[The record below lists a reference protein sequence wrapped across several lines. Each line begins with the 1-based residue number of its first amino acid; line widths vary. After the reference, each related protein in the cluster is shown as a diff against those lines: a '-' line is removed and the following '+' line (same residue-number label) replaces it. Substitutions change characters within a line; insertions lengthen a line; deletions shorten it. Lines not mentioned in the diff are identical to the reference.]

1 MLLIRSTLFNIAFF
15 GWLILCCVFLAWTAL
30 LPRDRMME
38 WVRWVLRG
46 VSFLERHI
54 AGIEYEVIGLEKL
67 PTKGSYI
74 VAAKHQSAWET
85 MKLHVILGD
94 PAVVLKKELTQV
106 PVWGLAARKSRM
118 IPVDRSARGRA
129 ISSLLEG
136 AAAIA
141 VEGRPIVIFPQ
152 GTRVAPGAVEPYKAG
167 VALMYNK
174 LKLPMV
180 PMALNSG
187 VFWGRK
193 AYFKRPGKITVQFF
207 DPIPAGLPR
216 DEAMARL
223 EKVLEAESDRLV
235 RMVGGPGLPDAAAP
249 AQPVES
255 AQSAESVAAKG

>member
-15 GWLILCCVFLAWTAL
+15 GWLFLCCVFLAWTAL
-30 LPRDRMME
+30 LPRDAMMV
-38 WVRWVLRG
+38 WVRRVLSG
-46 VSFLERHI
+46 VSFLERHV
-54 AGIEYEVIGLEKL
+54 AGIQYEVIGLEKL
-67 PTKGSYI
+67 PKTGSYI

-85 MKLHVILGD
+85 MKLHLILYD

-129 ISSLLEG
+129 IASLLEG
-136 AAAIA
+136 AAAICK
-141 VEGRPIVIFPQ
+141 EGRPIVIFPQ
-152 GTRVAPGAVEPYKAG
+152 GTRVAAGATAPYKAG

-174 LKLPMV
+174 LKIPMV

-187 VFWGRK
+187 VFWPRK
-193 AYFKRPGKITVQFF
+193 AYLKRPGKITVEFL

-223 EKVLEAESDRLV
+223 ESVLETESDRLV
-235 RMVGGPGLPDAAAP
+235 RQAGGPALSAADPAADPSAP
-249 AQPVES
+249 VQ
-255 AQSAESVAAKG
+255 G